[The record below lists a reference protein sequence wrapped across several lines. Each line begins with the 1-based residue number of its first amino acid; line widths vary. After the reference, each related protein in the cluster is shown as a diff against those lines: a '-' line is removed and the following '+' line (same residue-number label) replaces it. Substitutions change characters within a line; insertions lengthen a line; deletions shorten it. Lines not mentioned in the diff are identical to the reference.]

1 MRQLIT
7 IDLIQESA
15 SCKAHGR
22 LKNFIA
28 NDCIWNYEATLQ
40 NNGAKNC
47 VFLHFLELFDLA
59 TMQKKMFGKVDGSSL
74 FIDKH
79 RIVIIRSKDMCVKAT
94 ENNGTKL

>member
-15 SCKAHGR
+15 HVVE

-28 NDCIWNYEATLQ
+28 NDCICNYEATLQ

-47 VFLHFLELFDLA
+47 VFLHFF
-59 TMQKKMFGKVDGSSL
+59 
-74 FIDKH
+74 
-79 RIVIIRSKDMCVKAT
+79 
-94 ENNGTKL
+94 